1 VATIV
6 GGLKMSE
13 SIEYTIFYLIK
24 YKDEKRIKDLL
35 DRGLATEEMVE
46 EQRKSYQ
53 RIYGEDEKK

>member
-1 VATIV
+1 
-6 GGLKMSE
+6 MSE

-24 YKDEKRIKDLL
+24 NKNEKAIKDLL

-46 EQRKSYQ
+46 QERKSYQ